1 MSVALEKSVV
11 TPEQLLAMPDGKDF
25 ELVDGELQERAMS
38 TLSSCVA
45 IRLII
50 RFGMYVEVEGLGW
63 VFDSENGY
71 QCFVDSPRTVRKPD
85 VSFVRAD
92 RLGVEEIGDGWLRL
106 VPDLVVEVISP
117 NDLMYEVEEKIEKY
131 RAAGVPLIW
140 VVVPPTRSVR
150 IIRGDGSS
158 STIREG
164 DELSGEGVV
173 PGFRCRV
180 ADLFPPRTTA
190 TAPAAPG

>member
-1 MSVALEKSVV
+1 MSVALEKSVI

-38 TLSSCVA
+38 SLSSCVA
-45 IRLII
+45 IRLVI
-50 RFGMYVEVEGLGW
+50 RLGTHVEVEQLGW

-85 VSFVRAD
+85 ISFVRAD
-92 RLGVEEIGDGWLRL
+92 RLSVEAIGDGWLQL
-106 VPDLVVEVISP
+106 VPDLVVEIISP

-140 VVVPPTRSVR
+140 VVIPPTRSVR

-158 STIREG
+158 ALVRAG
-164 DELSGEGVV
+164 DELSGEAVV
-173 PGFRCRV
+173 PGFRCQV
-180 ADLFPPRTTA
+180 ADLFPPRPTA
-190 TAPAAPG
+190 TASATPG